1 MEALYNALRGK
12 APRRAHIYK
21 ESAQH
26 HTKMSVDPIF
36 VHMDCR
42 GGPHVIDKEIYRRPS
57 CVRDVG
63 ARHLQRSGGIE
74 PQGERTDMKRDA

>member
-26 HTKMSVDPIF
+26 HTKMSVDPIC
-36 VHMDCR
+36 VHRDCR
-42 GGPHVIDKEIYRRPS
+42 GGPLVMTHCTFKRPGRRRKAS
-57 CVRDVG
+57 
-63 ARHLQRSGGIE
+63 ATQRGIE
-74 PQGERTDMKRDA
+74 PQGERTYMN